1 MKQQITIKNIL
12 AIFIVVFGTIAIVF
26 CEVPDMVLGALIGF
40 IGSILQY
47 FFGSSTGSAAKDKVV
62 KILKTKNK
70 TLLKWQKE
78 PPKES
83 CTQHTIE

>member
-47 FFGSSTGSAAKDKVV
+47 FFGSSTGSAAKDKV
-62 KILKTKNK
+62 IQDIKNK
-70 TLLKWQKE
+70 E
-78 PPKES
+78 
-83 CTQHTIE
+83 

>member
-12 AIFIVVFGTIAIVF
+12 AIFIVFFGTIAIVF

-47 FFGSSTGSAAKDKVV
+47 FFGSSTGSAAKDKV
-62 KILKTKNK
+62 IQDIKNK
-70 TLLKWQKE
+70 E
-78 PPKES
+78 
-83 CTQHTIE
+83 

>member
-47 FFGSSTGSAAKDKVV
+47 SSVQVQEAQQ
-62 KILKTKNK
+62 KTR
-70 TLLKWQKE
+70 
-78 PPKES
+78 
-83 CTQHTIE
+83 